1 MSIHAHKVLR
11 SLFRIPGQ
19 KRENIEW
26 NEFAQVSVAR
36 LASPNSLLSVLTTL
50 RRRWPILGSH
60 TAPVANGPARAA
72 LSSRPQLWAAG
83 LCEWKL

>member
-1 MSIHAHKVLR
+1 MCIHAHKVLR
-11 SLFRIPGQ
+11 SLFRIPGE

-50 RRRWPILGSH
+50 RRRTRYRNFRVGGFEGLVGRENRMGGCILN
-60 TAPVANGPARAA
+60 AP
-72 LSSRPQLWAAG
+72 SRIYY
-83 LCEWKL
+83 